1 MGKKKKKI
9 LINEK
14 EYSTN
19 EARKFLAD
27 NFKKDNVSKCDI
39 SKLIAYLSKREAFRY
54 YCVVRGGIYIIDVVL
69 FNKEDKDRTNKHG
82 ENIYNKRNKI
92 KDKIAEYKSIVN
104 EIFNNEIIRNKMK
117 KSLIEKIKETTETK
131 ELFDHSISIFN
142 KNGEFVIRD
151 IGFMDYRFEFIT
163 EDLEIYIASSNLQ
176 YNSLKHLEKQL
187 EDLKKIKENLEI

>member
-1 MGKKKKKI
+1 MGKFKKKI

-19 EARKFLAD
+19 EARKFLAY

-82 ENIYNKRNKI
+82 ENIYDKRNKI
-92 KDKIAEYKSIVN
+92 KDKIAEYKSIAN
-104 EIFNNEIIRNKMK
+104 EIFNNEFIRDEMK
-117 KSLIEKIKETTETK
+117 NSLIEKIKNANETAY
-131 ELFDHSISIFN
+131 LFDNNVNVFN
-142 KNGEFVIRD
+142 KNGQFSIRCRNY
-151 IGFMDYRFEFIT
+151 DYRFEFFT
-163 EDLEIYIASSNLQ
+163 KNLEDYIAYYPLQ
-176 YNSLKHLEKQL
+176 YNSLKYIEKQL
-187 EDLKKIKENLEI
+187 ENIKKIKENLEI

>member
-1 MGKKKKKI
+1 MGKRKKKI

-19 EARKFLAD
+19 EARKFLAY

-39 SKLIAYLSKREAFRY
+39 SKLITYLSKREAFRC
-54 YCVVRGGIYIIDVVL
+54 YCVVRGVIYIIDVVL

-92 KDKIAEYKSIVN
+92 KDKIAEYKSILN
-104 EIFNNEIIRNKMK
+104 EIFTNENIKNQIRNGF
-117 KSLIEKIKETTETK
+117 IEKLEKAKETS
-131 ELFDHSISIFN
+131 ELFDRTATIFN
-142 KNGEFVIRD
+142 QNGIFTIKYRDFDYRLEFVTNNAI
-151 IGFMDYRFEFIT
+151 FYVVST
-163 EDLEIYIASSNLQ
+163 NLQ

-187 EDLKKIKENLEI
+187 EDIKKIKENLEI